1 MFKKTTA
8 FLLSLVLLLACFS
21 ASYPAFA
28 EQTTQEILL
37 ELTKKFPH
45 KSFWNHVGSSENN
58 PDGVTDEPCPSH
70 KGIDWDTP
78 NATCNRF
85 ENAIQCMGF
94 AYKVA
99 YDIVKSSPRNWEKS
113 ETLNAKKLRVGDVIR
128 YRNSRHSLTVT
139 GVSGNKISFVDAN
152 WNPGCEIRWGTME
165 LSQMPGFSYVL
176 HAKGNNRKNTNL
188 TFHDEA
194 VRLGEAKA
202 DAKNS
207 AEEIWLMT
215 GDSSLN
221 VRSGA
226 SVNKKQLGSIPP
238 GASFKVLQKVKG
250 KTYLW
255 GKVKYGLLTGWAVL
269 DFSRYVG
276 GGRNA
281 PVLTPL
287 EKAYPASMVA
297 KLSWSAVEGAQS
309 YFLTLLDAQ
318 GNTSLLVSTKDTFVS
333 FVVPPPG
340 DYTVK
345 VTSVNSHAPS
355 WRLES
360 ASAPFRSSNASDIKV
375 GAISLDKAFQTVVKG
390 EKTKLSASV
399 SPVTAANKTLLWSS
413 SKPSVAFVDQSGLVT
428 SLSFG
433 KANITASS
441 TDGSNVSA
449 VFTLT
454 VAPSA
459 VEKIY
464 QTEKRTTTNGIRVC
478 WSAVPGVKSYRLYR
492 YNKKT
497 GNYRF
502 VCNTEKTYHILK
514 NLSPGREYIFA
525 VKAFADTA
533 EGKIPSAAS
542 ALFTLSTKPASPVLR
557 VKEEGKKVT
566 VSWKAVRGATGYE
579 VFEKRDG
586 KYVLLKRLSASKTS
600 FSKKLKSSSKV
611 KLAVKAVT
619 KKNGVS
625 LYSSRSKPVSARAK

>member
-1 MFKKTTA
+1 MLKKTLA

-21 ASYPAFA
+21 AAYPAFA
-28 EQTTQEILL
+28 EQTTEEVLL
-37 ELTKKFPH
+37 ALTKKFPH
-45 KSFWNHVGSSENN
+45 KSYWNHVGSSENN

-70 KGIDWDTP
+70 KGVDWDTP

-85 ENAIQCMGF
+85 DNAIQCMGF

-99 YDIVKSSPRNWEKS
+99 YDIVKSSPRTWEKS
-113 ETLNAKKLRVGDVIR
+113 ETLDAKKLRVGDVIR
-128 YRNSRHSLTVT
+128 YRNSRHSLAVT

-188 TFHDEA
+188 SFHDEA
-194 VRLGEAKA
+194 VRLGEAAA
-202 DAKNS
+202 DARNS
-207 AEEIWLMT
+207 ADEVWLMS
-215 GDSSLN
+215 GESSLN

-226 SVNKKQLGSIPP
+226 SVNKKQVGSIPP
-238 GASFKVLQKVKG
+238 GASFKVTQKVKG
-250 KTYLW
+250 KNYLW
-255 GKVKYGLLTGWAVL
+255 GKIKYGLLTGWAVL
-269 DFSRYVG
+269 DFAQYVG
-276 GGRNA
+276 GGKNN
-281 PVLTPL
+281 PVLLPL
-287 EKAYPASMVA
+287 EKEYPASAVA

-309 YFLTLLDAQ
+309 YFLTLLDSD

-333 FVVPPPG
+333 FVVPPTG
-340 DYTVK
+340 NYTVK

-360 ASAPFRSSNASDIKV
+360 AETSFRSSNAEDIKV

-390 EKTKLSASV
+390 EKTKLSAAV
-399 SPVTAANKTLLWSS
+399 FPVTAGNKTLLWSS
-413 SKPSVAFVDQSGLVT
+413 SKPAVASVDQSGLVS

-433 KANITASS
+433 KTKISASS

-454 VAPSA
+454 VAPSR
-459 VEKIY
+459 VQKVY
-464 QTEKRTTTNGIRVC
+464 QTEKKTTKNGIRVS
-478 WSAVPGVKSYRLYR
+478 WSAVPGVTSYRLYR

-497 GNYRF
+497 GNYRV
-502 VCNTEKTYHILK
+502 VCNTEKTYYVLT
-514 NLSPGREYIFA
+514 NLSPGREYSFA

-533 EGKIPSAAS
+533 EGKIPSEMS
-542 ALFTLSTKPASPVLR
+542 AVFSLSTKPEAPVLK
-557 VKEEGKKVT
+557 VKEERKKVT

-600 FSKKLKSSSKV
+600 YSKKLKSSSKV